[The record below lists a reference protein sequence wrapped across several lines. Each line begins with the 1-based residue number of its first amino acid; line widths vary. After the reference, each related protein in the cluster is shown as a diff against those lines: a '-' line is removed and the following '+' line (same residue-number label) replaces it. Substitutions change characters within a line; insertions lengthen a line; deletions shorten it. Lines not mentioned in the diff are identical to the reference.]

1 VYGFFIKSETIMDRR
16 KDSHKKRSK
25 IWTTPLEKLLQVV
38 SKSSSLA
45 DVLRNIGLDAG
56 STHYRAL
63 KARLFSEDID
73 INHIKL
79 GKHSNRGRDHSH
91 IVYTDKVPL
100 EECLVE
106 HSTYGRGIL
115 KHRLLECG
123 LLKNECYE
131 CGLLPY
137 WNNKPITLRIDH
149 INGVSDDNRLENLRI
164 LCPNCHTQTDTFGY
178 KRGKGTGKIEVR
190 VSDIDP
196 EWRHRP
202 RPSTRKVERP
212 SRELLNKLLWSKSM
226 IKIAKDYG
234 VSDRVIAKW
243 AKSYKL
249 ETPPRNYFL
258 DSMRNIPPKEDLE
271 GLLLTKN
278 IKNICKIYGISKGI
292 LTSWVD
298 HYGLTKQP
306 KGYWK
311 KKINKQ

>member
-1 VYGFFIKSETIMDRR
+1 MDERSKQR
-16 KDSHKKRSK
+16 KKRSK
-25 IWTTPLEKLLQVV
+25 IWTAPLEELEQVV
-38 SKSSSLA
+38 SNSLLLSDVLKYFGFDLSSS
-45 DVLRNIGLDAG
+45 NY
-56 STHYRAL
+56 TTL
-63 KARLFSEDID
+63 KARLFFEDID
-73 INHIKL
+73 FDHIKL
-79 GKHSNRGRDHSH
+79 EKHGNKGRDNSH
-91 IVYTDKVPL
+91 LINNIPL

-115 KHRLLECG
+115 KHRLLGCG

-164 LCPNCHTQTDTFGY
+164 LCPNCHVQTDTFGG
-178 KRGKGTGKIEVR
+178 KRRKGTGKTHIR

-212 SRELLNKLLWSKSM
+212 SSELLNKLLWSKSM